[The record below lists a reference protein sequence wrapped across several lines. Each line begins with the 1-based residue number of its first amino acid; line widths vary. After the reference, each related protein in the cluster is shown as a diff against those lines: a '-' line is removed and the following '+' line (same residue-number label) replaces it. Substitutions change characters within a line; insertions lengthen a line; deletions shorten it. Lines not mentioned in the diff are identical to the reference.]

1 MSLDSYR
8 CLIEGV
14 LDRPIDADV
23 GATLGIGYPVHTGGV
38 FGHMDQVGLEQ
49 FVKECQTFT
58 PLGEQWI
65 IPESLQKLAQENYSF
80 YSGLQSNWPLENKN

>member
-1 MSLDSYR
+1 
-8 CLIEGV
+8 
-14 LDRPIDADV
+14 
-23 GATLGIGYPVHTGGV
+23 
-38 FGHMDQVGLEQ
+38 MDQVGLEQ